1 MPDVA
6 YGSTQTDALKAELV
20 AAVVQRELIEGAKV
34 APRCLNV
41 SQFCV
46 PGAKTIDFPK
56 AGSLTVVNRAEGT
69 AGDAAA
75 LTYGVDT
82 LPLSFNAYVSWIVD
96 YKSQVQSS
104 IDVQLDTAARAARAH
119 SAYLDQQIIAE
130 LETAGDATA
139 TVGAISYSIIL
150 EMMERFLSREG
161 RQDAATLLVGPAVWA
176 QLMNIN
182 EFKSAEV
189 YGGQAM
195 IPTGVVGRIHGVEV
209 VMSSKVAASRFYLFD
224 REAIAFGVQA
234 GPSYSEQGANEF
246 GSQAKRAVLDQ
257 IFGVKAM
264 LIGQGAGTG
273 ATESALIIKDNNP

>member
-6 YGSTQTDALKAELV
+6 YGSAQTDALKADLV
-20 AAVVQRELIEGAKV
+20 AAVVQRELIEGSKV

-56 AGSLTVVNRAEGT
+56 AGSLTVVNRVEGT

-119 SAYLDQQIIAE
+119 AAYLDNQIIAE
-130 LETAGDATA
+130 LEAAGDAT
-139 TVGAISYSIIL
+139 TTTGAISYAVVL
-150 EMMERFLSREG
+150 EMMETFLSREG
-161 RQDAATLLVGPAVWA
+161 RQESATLLVGPAVWA

-182 EFKSAEV
+182 EFKSAEI

-209 VMSSKVAASRFYLFD
+209 VMSSKVAATRYYLFD
-224 REAIAFGVQA
+224 REAIAYGLQA

-264 LIGQGAGTG
+264 LINQGGAGVG
-273 ATESALIIKDNNP
+273 ESALIIKDANV